1 MEPERVLRTS
11 ASVLSLVAT
20 GTSGASSFWEGG
32 HEDVLVQP
40 NDPHLRE
47 GTSTLNRRASYTHAR
62 WAPGLRD
69 VRERVRQAAPLGHA
83 DRESPGVGGPRGALK
98 APRSHAGA
106 VGGARGASEQEEEGE
121 AEFRGVRAPI
131 GAAPPGGGQGSP
143 IQ

>member
-40 NDPHLRE
+40 NHPHLRE

-62 WAPGLRD
+62 WAPELRD
-69 VRERVRQAAPLGHA
+69 VGERVRQAAPLGLT
-83 DRESPGVGGPRGALK
+83 DRESPRVGGPRRALK
-98 APRSHAGA
+98 AARSHADAAGR
-106 VGGARGASEQEEEGE
+106 ARGASEQEQEEKGE
-121 AEFRGVRAPI
+121 TEFRRVRAPF
-131 GAAPPGGGQGSP
+131 GAAP
-143 IQ
+143 

>member
-47 GTSTLNRRASYTHAR
+47 GTSTVLRRASYTHAR
-62 WAPGLRD
+62 WAPELRD
-69 VRERVRQAAPLGHA
+69 VGERLCQAAPLGHA
-83 DRESPGVGGPRGALK
+83 NRESPGVGGPRGALK
-98 APRSHAGA
+98 VPRSHAGA
-106 VGGARGASEQEEEGE
+106 AGRARGASEQEQEEEGE
-121 AEFRGVRAPI
+121 AEFRRVRAPI
-131 GAAPPGGGQGSP
+131 GAAAP
-143 IQ
+143 